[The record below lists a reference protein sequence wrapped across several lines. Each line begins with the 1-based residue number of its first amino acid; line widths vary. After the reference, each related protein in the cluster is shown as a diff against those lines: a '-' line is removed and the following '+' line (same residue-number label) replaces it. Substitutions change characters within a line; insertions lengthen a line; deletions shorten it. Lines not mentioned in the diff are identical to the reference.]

1 VVVAG
6 RTINVKLSAP
16 WPTSA
21 MSPIQEVS
29 EFMAEE
35 SNQDFWAFVAAL
47 RTPETMALLDK
58 AESEAYAEASH
69 EQLGSLAV
77 DVASGLLSPLQL
89 SALRLTLA
97 VRNFAPM
104 VETHRSLAAVTSYV
118 CDGVRSGNAGA
129 AWVVLRPSGRVVC
142 SPSELAQTA
151 GPVVSAAAE
160 GAKVP
165 GVDHVFGSASAP
177 AAGASAPE
185 DATLYGRVGTSSFW
199 AFYDAL
205 VSAQEAGTVARCA
218 FRHGTPS
225 RGTTTPTALQGYG
238 VNLDIK
244 NMEYMNIDDG
254 EANKDLNAA
263 EAAGSE
269 ASSEDAVVSFPEGE
283 EVGGIVFSTL
293 LERTPSAGQDLAL
306 LRKELLEASASDS
319 GEIKVWKLKDIG
331 LQATASIVAD
341 KDPLKRLGAVAQDF
355 PLQARGLTSVKV
367 PKPLRRE
374 VEANYQSRALR
385 AGLSGGGSATLLVNG
400 RPVDIG
406 SVTFNLFALL
416 RTIRDESRLLAKLAD
431 LHLPLDTAK
440 ALLALGSGGGDDE
453 ENGGGQSS
461 GDSSVRV
468 DIVSGA
474 KGAITFLN
482 NLEKDPQYK
491 KWPKALRQLL
501 FPSWSLHTLSRNLYT
516 CVLVVD
522 PTTSEGLEALTTVE
536 ALFTNMYPVRFGVVL
551 TSAKALAEV
560 KAAPSSAATA
570 TTSSALKAT
579 ITEDDSVVATAADVA
594 ALFESARASNGASA
608 AFAFLFECATSLE
621 AGYSRGAMV
630 SAFAAAMQKASGT
643 WTSGGF
649 QQQAA
654 EALSISGDQSHL
666 AMVNMTNFAAS
677 KGLPVNSYTLNGLL
691 SPDLDLQQGLM
702 SFLGRE
708 QQQLGLMLRD
718 GRLNSGSDSSGKK
731 NSKKAVSDKA
741 ESVSSSLPAG
751 KAKSVLAS
759 LMALPGTVPRYHPL
773 AGAKPAD
780 LAFLLP
786 PQEVANQLSYVH
798 PPGRRASAKEVSLL
812 LVDDWSSA
820 AGLNRLAH
828 AASFVRSGGSSTEGS
843 QEVAYSQDSSDSG
856 SESNVSVAAVT
867 RVAFVLSPSGAA
879 SPLAKSVQAVL
890 NAAAEDPNAA
900 AFAAELAARLLARM
914 NEGAVP
920 LSALDASLV
929 ADAATAAGLDATV
942 AAAAGAEA
950 VASSSSPGHSKAT
963 SVSSAVAKD
972 LTEAQR
978 SSGAGDASSWEA
990 AVVANGRVVWLSGAE
1005 AFDSGDIEL
1014 LVGLEHERRASKVAS
1029 LVNAASWAPQLA
1041 GSADESSSGSASE
1054 HAEVDWRSN
1063 AVAVGAAFVGRYT
1076 QVPREDVSTMLA
1088 QVGTKHSLVS
1098 FVPSVEGGSAPE
1110 AAAAAAGDATND
1122 DDDDSSDQTAAADSG
1137 SIGTVSITVVLNPL
1151 TEAAQRVA
1159 PLLVVLRDQLRLP
1172 LQLLLLPDLAIS
1184 SFPLSKFYRFV
1195 ASADLGDV
1203 TPGATFADLP
1213 KKHVLTMRLGTM
1225 TLLNF
1230 NLPYSIASLSIRVK
1244 MQCTQKV

>member
-1 VVVAG
+1 
-6 RTINVKLSAP
+6 
-16 WPTSA
+16 
-21 MSPIQEVS
+21 
-29 EFMAEE
+29 MAEE

-47 RTPETMALLDK
+47 RTPETIALLDK

-104 VETHRSLAAVTSYV
+104 VETHRSLAAVTSDV
-118 CDGVRSGNAGA
+118 CEGVRSSSAETS
-129 AWVVLRPSGRVVC
+129 WVVLRPSGRVVC

-165 GVDHVFGSASAP
+165 GVDHVFGGASAP
-177 AAGASAPE
+177 ATGASAPE
-185 DATLYGRVGTSSFW
+185 DATLYGRIGTSSFW
-199 AFYDAL
+199 TFYDAL
-205 VSAQEAGTVARCA
+205 VAAQEAGTVARCA
-218 FRHGTPS
+218 FRHGTPN

-254 EANKDLNAA
+254 EANKDVNAA
-263 EAAGSE
+263 EAAGSGGGIR
-269 ASSEDAVVSFPEGE
+269 SEDASVSFPEGE
-283 EVGGIVFSTL
+283 EVGGLVFSTL
-293 LERTPSAGQDLAL
+293 LERTPSAGPALAS

-374 VEANYQSRALR
+374 VEENYNSRALR
-385 AGLSGGGSATLLVNG
+385 AGLLGGGSATLLVNG

-406 SVTFNLFALL
+406 SVTFNMFALL

-440 ALLALGSGGGDDE
+440 ALLALGSGGGGDDDE
-453 ENGGGQSS
+453 SGGGGPGS
-461 GDSSVRV
+461 GESSVRV

-474 KGAITFLN
+474 KGALTFLN

-522 PTTSEGLEALTTVE
+522 PTTPEGLEALTTVE

-551 TSAKALAEV
+551 TSSKALAEA
-560 KAAPSSAATA
+560 KAAPSAATPA
-570 TTSSALKAT
+570 ASTSSALKASSAK
-579 ITEDDSVVATAADVA
+579 DDSAVATAADVA
-594 ALFESARASNGASA
+594 ALFEAARASNGASA
-608 AFAFLFECATSLE
+608 ACAFLFECATSLK
-621 AGYSRGAMV
+621 AGYTRGAMV

-654 EALSISGDQSHL
+654 EALSSSSGDASDS
-666 AMVNMTNFAAS
+666 AMANMTHFAAS
-677 KGLPVNSYTLNGLL
+677 KGLPINSYTLNGLL
-691 SPDLDLQQGLM
+691 SPNLDLQQGLM
-702 SFLGRE
+702 GFLGRE

-718 GRLNSGSDSSGKK
+718 GRLSSGSDSSAKK
-731 NSKKAVSDKA
+731 GNKKAVSDGSS
-741 ESVSSSLPAG
+741 ESSSNLPAG

-773 AGAKPAD
+773 AGTKPAD

-786 PQEVANQLSYVH
+786 PQDVANQLSYVH
-798 PPGRRASAKEVSLL
+798 PPGRRASAKEVSVL

-828 AASFVRSGGSSTEGS
+828 AASFVGSGGNLSSSG
-843 QEVAYSQDSSDSG
+843 QEVATSEGSSDSSSG
-856 SESNVSVAAVT
+856 SNVSVAAVT
-867 RVAFVLSPSGAA
+867 RLAFVLSPSGAA
-879 SPLAKSVQAVL
+879 SSAAKGVQAVL

-900 AFAAELAARLLARM
+900 ELATRLLARM
-914 NEGAVP
+914 TEGASLP
-920 LSALDASLV
+920 LDASLV
-929 ADAATAAGLDATV
+929 GDAATAAGLDATV
-942 AAAAGAEA
+942 AAAAAAEA
-950 VASSSSPGHSKAT
+950 AAPSSSDGHILAT
-963 SVSSAVAKD
+963 SVSSTVAKE

-978 SSGAGDASSWEA
+978 SSGAGDATSWEA
-990 AVVANGRVVWLSGAE
+990 AVVANGRVVWLAGAE
-1005 AFDSGDIEL
+1005 TFDSGDVAL
-1014 LVGLEHERRASKVAS
+1014 LVGLEQERRASKVAS
-1029 LVNAASWAPQLA
+1029 LVNAASWTPQLVGHDQA
-1041 GSADESSSGSASE
+1041 GESSRSSAQ
-1054 HAEVDWRSN
+1054 HAEADWRSN

-1076 QVPREDVSTMLA
+1076 QVPREDVSSMLA
-1088 QVGTKHSLVS
+1088 QIDTKHSLVS
-1098 FVPSVEGGSAPE
+1098 FTPSVEGSGTSEAS
-1110 AAAAAAGDATND
+1110 AAASSNDSDETAT
-1122 DDDDSSDQTAAADSG
+1122 DSG

-1213 KKHVLTMRLGTM
+1213 KKHVLTMRLGTDDS
-1225 TLLNF
+1225 TS
-1230 NLPYSIASLSIRVK
+1230 SIFVQPKYRTDK
-1244 MQCTQKV
+1244 N